1 MLHAASQFQ
10 FLSYSPSIL
19 FGSALLL
26 AGSWYRFFR
35 RPETR
40 SATRAQ

>member
-10 FLSYSPSIL
+10 FLSHSPSIL

-26 AGSWYRFFR
+26 VGPWYRLFKYSR
-35 RPETR
+35 TR
-40 SATRAQ
+40 NSKRA